1 MGVNRRIAFSNKQNN
16 GRTITHNVGLNER
29 FSQLG
34 KPATGAAKSKP
45 AITNRLGPQNAGRAH
60 VANIQSRLGKAKNAG
75 IKKAPL
81 KRKNNG
87 PTAMEG
93 VERAGNVS
101 ARNQKG
107 LANLRKAK
115 PNAANAQKKV
125 ARNNTKRPAPNAR
138 GKPKAQ
144 DKGKPQERAK
154 AKPVSKDDLDKSLD
168 EYMMKDPK
176 TAQARLDDE
185 LNQYLADG
193 DLVMDM

>member
-1 MGVNRRIAFSNKQNN
+1 MKGMDHWLLRRIVIEERQVPTL
-16 GRTITHNVGLNER
+16 GCCR

-81 KRKNNG
+81 KRKSNG

-93 VERAGNVS
+93 VERTGKTS

-107 LANLRKAK
+107 LANLRKSK
-115 PNAANAQKKV
+115 PNVGNGQKNV
-125 ARNNTKRPAPNAR
+125 ARNNPKRPAPNAR
-138 GKPKAQ
+138 GKS
-144 DKGKPQERAK
+144 KGKPQERTK
-154 AKPVSKDDLDKSLD
+154 TKPVSKDDLDKSLD

-185 LNQYLADG
+185 LNAYLADG

>member
-1 MGVNRRIAFSNKQNN
+1 LEERQIPTLGCC
-16 GRTITHNVGLNER
+16 R

-34 KPATGAAKSKP
+34 KPTAGVAKSKP
-45 AITNRLGPQNAGRAH
+45 AITNRLGPQNAGRSH

-75 IKKAPL
+75 IKKTGVR
-81 KRKNNG
+81 RKANG
-87 PTAMEG
+87 PAAMEG
-93 VERAGNVS
+93 VERSGNVS

-107 LANLRKAK
+107 LANLQKNKA
-115 PNAANAQKKV
+115 NGINTQKKV
-125 ARNNTKRPAPNAR
+125 ARNGAKRSAPNTSS
-138 GKPKAQ
+138 KPKGKG
-144 DKGKPQERAK
+144 KGKPQERTK

>member
-1 MGVNRRIAFSNKQNN
+1 MKGMDNWLLRRIVIEERQVPTL
-16 GRTITHNVGLNER
+16 GCCR

-81 KRKNNG
+81 KRKSNG

-93 VERAGNVS
+93 VERAGKAS
-101 ARNQKG
+101 TRNQKG
-107 LANLRKAK
+107 LANLRKSK
-115 PNAANAQKKV
+115 PNAANGQKNV
-125 ARNNTKRPAPNAR
+125 ARNNAKRPAPNAR
-138 GKPKAQ
+138 GKSKGQ
-144 DKGKPQERAK
+144 DKGKPQERTKTK
-154 AKPVSKDDLDKSLD
+154 AVSKDDLDKSLD

-185 LNQYLADG
+185 LNSYLADG

>member
-1 MGVNRRIAFSNKQNN
+1 MPTLGCC
-16 GRTITHNVGLNER
+16 R

-34 KPATGAAKSKP
+34 KGAANTKNKSS
-45 AITNRLGPQNAGRAH
+45 ITNRLGPQNAGRAH

-75 IKKAPL
+75 IKKSGPA
-81 KRKNNG
+81 RKMNSG
-87 PTAMEG
+87 PTKMDG
-93 VERAGNVS
+93 IQNTGKLI

-107 LANLRKAK
+107 LANLRTNKNPGSA
-115 PNAANAQKKV
+115 AQKKLG
-125 ARNNTKRPAPNAR
+125 RNNAKRPAANAR
-138 GKPKAQ
+138 GKPKASG
-144 DKGKPQERAK
+144 KGKNQERG
-154 AKPVSKDDLDKSLD
+154 KPKPMSKDDLDKSLD